1 MKKLP
6 FNKEERI
13 KVLLEHCAKIESLSQ
28 IHTPTIFTGFS
39 DVEKLADEKKVYYL
53 AEDPS
58 FIHTY
63 IDDSDKQMKTK
74 NIQVGTFRFD
84 SNFWNIVNANY
95 QNGKLFVF
103 YHLNVQ
109 MGMIRG
115 AFIQSSEI
123 ISEERDKR
131 IDDILS

>member
-6 FNKEERI
+6 FDKEERI
-13 KVLLEHCAKIESLSQ
+13 KVLKEHCSKLESLSQ
-28 IHTPTIFTGFS
+28 IHTATTTRFS

-53 AEDPS
+53 AEDTS

-84 SNFWNIVNANY
+84 SNFWNIVNSNY

-123 ISEERDKR
+123 IAKERDKR